1 MVESQV
7 ATKTG
12 ARKKSKR
19 DDSPRFL
26 VWTILAGAMFAT
38 LLPLIWMVLVAFQ
51 RGRAIISPGLVF
63 DFTFANFAEILNP
76 QLNFVAQIMNSV
88 ILVVAVTAIC
98 IGLSSMASY
107 SLSQLS
113 WSPKTVVAFIIGAA
127 ILQLVPP
134 MTLVPGLFVTL
145 QLFGLTGSL
154 NGLIILNVIFNLPF
168 AILMLKFYFD
178 SIPSELREAAYVDG
192 ASEFT
197 TFIRIMLPLAVPG
210 LAAVSIF
217 IGIQVWN
224 EFLFGLLFTRGASAP
239 ITVGIAGLVQP
250 QEIKWGAMAAAGT
263 LTAVPVILM
272 AIVANRQ
279 IVAGLTRGAV
289 KA

>member
-1 MVESQV
+1 MIESQA
-7 ATKTG
+7 ATKVG
-12 ARKKSKR
+12 SSKKSKR
-19 DDSPRFL
+19 DDAPRFL
-26 VWTILAGAMFAT
+26 VWSILAGAMVMT
-38 LLPLIWMVLVAFQ
+38 VLPLIWMVFVAFQ
-51 RGRAIISPGLVF
+51 RGRAIISPGLAYE
-63 DFTFANFAEILNP
+63 FTLANFAEILNP
-76 QLNFVAQIMNSV
+76 QLSFVPQIVNSV
-88 ILVVAVTAIC
+88 ILVVTVTAIC

-107 SLSQLS
+107 SLSQLN
-113 WSPKTVVAFIIGAA
+113 WSPKTVIAFIVGAA
-127 ILQLVPP
+127 VLQLVPP

-154 NGLIILNVIFNLPF
+154 SGLIILNVIFNLPF

-178 SIPSELREAAYVDG
+178 SIPSELREAAYIDG

-197 TFIRIMLPLAVPG
+197 TFIRIMLPLAGPG

-224 EFLFGLLFTRGASAP
+224 EFLFGLLFTQGGSAP

-263 LTAVPVILM
+263 LTALPVILM
-272 AIVANRQ
+272 AVVANRQ